1 MCGIGGIISTS
12 PRPFNYTAFCALGVI
27 NDARGGDS
35 CGIFIDGKYYYGI
48 KEKRYFADAFKDID
62 ILNNTEMSQIALVH
76 CRKASVGAIDHSTAQ
91 PVIIAPNNKVEFV
104 LLHNG
109 TIYNYTDLAKKYI
122 PNVNITGMTD
132 SQVMAQIFYYKGY
145 DALEEY
151 TGSATFVIV
160 DYRKEKPEVLLY
172 HGKSKDF
179 SYSNEETEERPL
191 YILMDQENETLYF
204 SSIYQILETFY
215 RDKLAYVV
223 PYNTIC
229 KFDGDCIR
237 SIRKI
242 DRSKCTQKKQ
252 YKSTYTGYY
261 SSNYCNSFYSDYI
274 ICNSYDN
281 TYKLND
287 KPVNGRLFLSNFGRV
302 EKQKYANTS
311 ECYFFNGVALGNAK
325 AFTFLSS
332 LAIKLKMKPED
343 FAKKYPILIR
353 FLSIDQLMYDDNLK
367 LWVKAIDWN
376 KIETYTG
383 SYQQLTS
390 TIIKN
395 IDNGIASTTL
405 TYGVNLAPYEVVNN
419 TIKFKKLLKEITN
432 ESNT

>member
-1 MCGIGGIISTS
+1 
-12 PRPFNYTAFCALGVI
+12 
-27 NDARGGDS
+27 
-35 CGIFIDGKYYYGI
+35 
-48 KEKRYFADAFKDID
+48 
-62 ILNNTEMSQIALVH
+62 MSQIALVH
-76 CRKASVGAIDHSTAQ
+76 CRKASVGAVDHSTAQ

-109 TIYNYTDLAKKYI
+109 TIYNYTNLAKKYI

-160 DYRKEKPEVLLY
+160 DYRNEKPEVLLY
-172 HGKSKDF
+172 HGKSKDY

-191 YILMDQENETLYF
+191 YILMDQDNKTLYF

-237 SIRKI
+237 SVRKI

-252 YKSTYTGYY
+252 YKPTYGYY
-261 SSNYCNSFYSDYI
+261 TSDYCNSFYSDYI
-274 ICNSYDN
+274 VCNSYDN
-281 TYKLND
+281 TYKLDN
-287 KPVNGRLFLSNFGRV
+287 KPAHGRLFLSNFGRV
-302 EKQKYANTS
+302 EKQKYVNTS

-332 LAIKLKMKPED
+332 LAIKFKMKPED

-367 LWVKAIDWN
+367 LWVKAVDWN

-390 TIIKN
+390 TIIKD
-395 IDNGIASTTL
+395 ISNGIASTTPS
-405 TYGVNLAPYEVVNN
+405 YGVNLAPYEVVNN